1 MNFEVA
7 LAMQRVATG
16 ETVELTKG
24 QIAEQAIDLNIML
37 SKFSAEKAARCKA
50 FYDEMIK
57 NEEKTEY
64 DVDTLTAEIDAQRK
78 AFMNFVYNEDSSD
91 QFVKMIDAIEE
102 LLINSPFEGLD
113 TIAYGIAEVC
123 IFSELEFFTWKKLG
137 LDHEI
142 HRSQYR
148 QNLVN
153 CTEGEAVADFWM
165 KLYDDLQV
173 MYGGIVGN
181 IEDTEDFRRAIL
193 ACSLISL
200 AAIKDQDREILELRA
215 AKAMEKAQEILDELN
230 ADDYDEGLSDI
241 TDNAVAMLRFV
252 YGYFVEE
259 A

>member
-7 LAMQRVATG
+7 LAMQKVATG

-37 SKFSAEKAARCKA
+37 MKFSEEKAARCTA
-50 FYDEMIK
+50 FYEEMIA
-57 NEEKTEY
+57 NDEKAVY
-64 DVDTLTAEIDAQRK
+64 DIDTLTAEIDAQRK
-78 AFMNFVYNEDSSD
+78 AFMNFVYNEDSGD

-123 IFSELEFFTWKKLG
+123 IFSELEYFTWKKLG
-137 LDHEI
+137 LDHEL

-148 QNLVN
+148 ENLVN

-165 KLYDDLQV
+165 KLYDDLQALYEKIGTDV
-173 MYGGIVGN
+173 
-181 IEDTEDFRRAIL
+181 EDTEDFRRTIL
-193 ACSLISL
+193 ACALVCL

-215 AKAMEKAQEILDELN
+215 MKAVEKAQEILDELN
-230 ADDYDEGLSDI
+230 ADDYDEGLSDV

-259 A
+259 

>member
-7 LAMQRVATG
+7 LAMQKVATG

-37 SKFSAEKAARCKA
+37 SKFSEEKAARCKV

-57 NEEKTEY
+57 NEEKAEY
-64 DVDTLTAEIDAQRK
+64 NIDMLTAEIDAQRK

-102 LLINSPFEGLD
+102 LLINSP
-113 TIAYGIAEVC
+113 
-123 IFSELEFFTWKKLG
+123 
-137 LDHEI
+137 
-142 HRSQYR
+142 YR
-148 QNLVN
+148 ENLVN

-165 KLYDDLQV
+165 KLYDDLQGI
-173 MYGGIVGN
+173 YGKLTGS

-200 AAIKDQDREILELRA
+200 AAIKDQDREILELRSV
-215 AKAMEKAQEILDELN
+215 KAIEKAQEILDELN

>member
-7 LAMQRVATG
+7 LAMQKVATG

-37 SKFSAEKAARCKA
+37 YNFS
-50 FYDEMIK
+50 
-57 NEEKTEY
+57 EEKTERCTAYYNEMIANDEKTAY
-64 DVDTLTAEIDAQRK
+64 DIDTLTAEIDAQRK
-78 AFMNFVYNEDSSD
+78 QFMNFIYNEDSSD
-91 QFVKMIDAIEE
+91 QFAKMIAAIEE

-113 TIAYGIAEVC
+113 NIAYGIAEVC

-137 LDHEI
+137 LDHDL
-142 HRSQYR
+142 HRNQYR
-148 QNLVN
+148 ENLVN
-153 CTEGEAVADFWM
+153 STEGEAVADFWM
-165 KLYDDLQV
+165 ELYDDLQKI
-173 MYGGIVGN
+173 YEGFGGDLEN
-181 IEDTEDFRRAIL
+181 TEDFRRAIL

-200 AAIKDQDREILELRA
+200 AAIKDQDREILKLRS
-215 AKAMEKAQEILDELN
+215 AKAMEKAQEILGELD